1 MEETDRIDPYPKEKE
16 KVENETENS
25 QQNSVQ
31 FDFNKYAEMKTMA
44 KGLLNVSLL
53 TSNANS
59 LKIIIKAGPENNQ
72 LYWPTIIL
80 IVLSIMLQTAM
91 AILAVFIGKNNI
103 NFESNHGRATLL
115 NRTILI
121 LAVLTII
128 VNILITSF
136 S

>member
-16 KVENETENS
+16 KLENTTENS
-25 QQNSVQ
+25 QKNYVQ

-59 LKIIIKAGPENNQ
+59 LKIIIKGGPENSQ

-103 NFESNHGRATLL
+103 NIESNHSRATLL

>member
-16 KVENETENS
+16 KVENETENL

-31 FDFNKYAEMKTMA
+31 FDFNKYAEIKTMA

-53 TSNANS
+53 TSNANN

-72 LYWPTIIL
+72 LYWPSII
-80 IVLSIMLQTAM
+80 ITVLSIMLQTTM
-91 AILAVFIGKNNI
+91 AILAVFIGKNDI
-103 NFESNHGRATLL
+103 NFESNHSHATLL

>member
-1 MEETDRIDPYPKEKE
+1 MEETDRIDPYPKEKK
-16 KVENETENS
+16 KVENKTENS
-25 QQNSVQ
+25 HQNSVQ

-91 AILAVFIGKNNI
+91 AILAVFVGKNNI